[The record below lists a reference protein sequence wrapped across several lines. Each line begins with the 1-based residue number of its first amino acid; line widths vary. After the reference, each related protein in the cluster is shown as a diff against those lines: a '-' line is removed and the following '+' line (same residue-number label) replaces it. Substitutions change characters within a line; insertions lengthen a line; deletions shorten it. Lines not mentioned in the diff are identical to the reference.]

1 MDAGRSG
8 LTGVWQGR
16 RALRGGAAARRYA
29 KALMDLARRDGTI
42 AQIGAQ
48 LQQHQ
53 ELLRE
58 HTNLQ
63 RLLENPSVDIQVKT
77 GILTS
82 IFERTQPAPLLRN
95 FLLLLMHKDRLPQ
108 LDAIYTHYARM
119 ASDELHRVV
128 AQVTTAV
135 EMDAQQRQ
143 VVTQRIAAATQKDVQ
158 LEARVDPAIIGGLVV
173 RVNNVILDGSVR
185 GQLARMRK
193 ALIGG

>member
-1 MDAGRSG
+1 
-8 LTGVWQGR
+8 
-16 RALRGGAAARRYA
+16 
-29 KALMDLARRDGTI
+29 MDLARRDGTI
-42 AQIGAQ
+42 AETGTQ
-48 LQQHQ
+48 LQQYQ
-53 ELLRE
+53 ALLRE

-77 GILTS
+77 GLLTT
-82 IFERTQPAPLLRN
+82 IFERTQPTPLLRN
-95 FLLLLMHKDRLPQ
+95 FLLLLVHKDRLPQ
-108 LDAIYTHYARM
+108 LDAISTHYARM

-135 EMDAQQRQ
+135 AMDAQQRQ

-158 LEARVDPAIIGGLVV
+158 LEAQVDPSIIGGLVV